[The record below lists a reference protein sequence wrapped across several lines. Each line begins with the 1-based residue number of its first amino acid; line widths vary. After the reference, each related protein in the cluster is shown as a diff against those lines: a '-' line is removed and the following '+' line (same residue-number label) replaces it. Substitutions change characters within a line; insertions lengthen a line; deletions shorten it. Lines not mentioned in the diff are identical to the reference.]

1 MTNPEQNKYFKQ
13 WEHLLLKGKFGLEK
27 ENVRVN
33 ADGTLALSTHP
44 DVFGDKG
51 KNPYITTDFSE
62 SQIEMITP
70 PLPSVAEA
78 LGFMETLHDVVTEH
92 IGDEYLWPQS
102 LPPLLPDE
110 KEIPIARYTEQDK
123 ELEIY
128 RETIA
133 RIYGKHRQL
142 ISGIHFNYSLPEEL
156 LEALLHTG
164 AFGNTIKEVRE
175 QVYLKMVRNF
185 MRYRWILVWLYG
197 ESPLAEDNFEV
208 VSLKTGEKQPMK
220 CGVSISLRTG
230 PLGYRNKEEFVLDYY
245 SIEAY
250 EREIATIVEE
260 GRLNS
265 TKELYLPLRMK
276 FLEKDHGAP
285 SYLEVRLLDLDPFTK
300 SGVSSHAIYFSHMLL
315 IYALLKEES
324 TRFDAEEQFKAT
336 CKQDNASCYGR
347 CLKRRFPCEV
357 SEHITIA
364 DDARELIND
373 MASVLDAYG
382 VLKNDLYRSEM
393 EHNIQLAQEPE
404 SRDGVKLFRAI
415 KQDGFVAFHMKKAEE
430 HRQQTAREGYRFFG
444 LEDMEMSTQLLLK
457 AALLK
462 GVCFEIVDRKENFVR
477 LYNHAKEEYV
487 MQATK
492 TSLDNYVSVLMME
505 NKVVTKKVL
514 DKAGIRTPRGRE
526 YYSADEALL
535 DFEYF
540 RGKAIVIKPKSTN
553 FGLGI
558 SILKVNEDREDFATG
573 LQIAFEHDNTILIE
587 EFVAGR
593 EFRFFLIDNEVVGI
607 LHRVPAN
614 VVGNGVFT
622 IAELIDRKNE
632 DPLRGKGYRTPLEK
646 IRKGREEE
654 LFLKQQGLTFDSV
667 PGMNEVVYLRENSNI
682 STGGDSIDFT
692 DEIHPSYKAIAVEA
706 AKAMHVRITGLDM
719 MIPDITA
726 PADETN
732 YAIIEMNFNPAIH
745 IHCYPY
751 KGINRH
757 LNDKILAALGF

>member
-33 ADGTLALSTHP
+33 ADGTLALSIHP

-197 ESPLAEDNFEV
+197 ESPLAEDSFEV

-276 FLEKDHGAP
+276 FLEKDNGAP
-285 SYLEVRLLDLDPFTK
+285 SYLEVRLLDL
-300 SGVSSHAIYFSHMLL
+300 
-315 IYALLKEES
+315 
-324 TRFDAEEQFKAT
+324 
-336 CKQDNASCYGR
+336 
-347 CLKRRFPCEV
+347 
-357 SEHITIA
+357 
-364 DDARELIND
+364 
-373 MASVLDAYG
+373 
-382 VLKNDLYRSEM
+382 
-393 EHNIQLAQEPE
+393 
-404 SRDGVKLFRAI
+404 
-415 KQDGFVAFHMKKAEE
+415 
-430 HRQQTAREGYRFFG
+430 
-444 LEDMEMSTQLLLK
+444 
-457 AALLK
+457 
-462 GVCFEIVDRKENFVR
+462 
-477 LYNHAKEEYV
+477 
-487 MQATK
+487 
-492 TSLDNYVSVLMME
+492 
-505 NKVVTKKVL
+505 
-514 DKAGIRTPRGRE
+514 
-526 YYSADEALL
+526 
-535 DFEYF
+535 
-540 RGKAIVIKPKSTN
+540 
-553 FGLGI
+553 
-558 SILKVNEDREDFATG
+558 
-573 LQIAFEHDNTILIE
+573 
-587 EFVAGR
+587 
-593 EFRFFLIDNEVVGI
+593 
-607 LHRVPAN
+607 
-614 VVGNGVFT
+614 
-622 IAELIDRKNE
+622 
-632 DPLRGKGYRTPLEK
+632 
-646 IRKGREEE
+646 
-654 LFLKQQGLTFDSV
+654 
-667 PGMNEVVYLRENSNI
+667 
-682 STGGDSIDFT
+682 
-692 DEIHPSYKAIAVEA
+692 
-706 AKAMHVRITGLDM
+706 
-719 MIPDITA
+719 
-726 PADETN
+726 
-732 YAIIEMNFNPAIH
+732 
-745 IHCYPY
+745 
-751 KGINRH
+751 
-757 LNDKILAALGF
+757 